1 MTLAEPTIGGRVTLS
16 AAVLTGGASRRMGAD
31 KATLE
36 IAGVTLLDRTL
47 AVLRRVSNDVT
58 IVGARTAY
66 ARPGV
71 RMVADDYP
79 GAGPL
84 GGIATA
90 LSAARYERTLV
101 VACDMPLL
109 SVTLLRAM
117 AAEPPEVDALVPL
130 LSNGPQR
137 QPQPQPQPLH
147 AVYARRCL
155 PAVVARLESGKL
167 SVVEM
172 LDDLSVRWLHDTWVR
187 RFDPLLR
194 SAHNANTLAQL
205 EEARQLLESKV
216 SVEHSV

>member
-47 AVLRRVSNDVT
+47 TVLHGVSSDVT
-58 IVGARTAY
+58 IVGARPAY

-90 LSAARYERTLV
+90 LSAARYERILV

-117 AAEPPEVDALVPL
+117 AAEPPEVDALIPR

-137 QPQPQPQPLH
+137 QPQPQPLH

-172 LDDLSVRWLHDTWVR
+172 LDDLCVRWLDDTWVR